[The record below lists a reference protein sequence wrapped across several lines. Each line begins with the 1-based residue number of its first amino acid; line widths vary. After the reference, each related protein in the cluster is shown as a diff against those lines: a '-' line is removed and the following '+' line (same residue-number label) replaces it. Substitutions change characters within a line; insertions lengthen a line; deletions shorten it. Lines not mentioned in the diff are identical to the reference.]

1 MGITQILV
9 NLTSLFMLPLLTK
22 NLSVADY
29 GIWVQFTTTVTLL
42 SLVASLGLTTTLI
55 RFLASKKDINKIREV
70 FYSIFFVILAFLV
83 VVIIILMLLSHP
95 IADLIFNSAY
105 QVAYLLPIVL
115 FFYCL
120 NKLLMAYFNA
130 FRQMKLYSILLV
142 TQSYLS
148 LGVAIFL
155 IYMGFGLMG
164 AILGMLTTNIL
175 LFLFM
180 QYRIM
185 KEISFK
191 IPTFKDLYEYL
202 DYGLPLLPTSL
213 SYWIL
218 ASSDRYIIGILLGI
232 AFVGYYSPG
241 YALGYLITMLIY
253 PFTAV
258 LPAVLPKYYDNGEY
272 GEMKIILENSL
283 KYFFLLAIPAAFGL
297 SLLSKDI
304 LTILSTADIAS
315 KGYQITF
322 FTAFSGLLLG
332 LKEICIQIMTVNKKT
347 KIIGALWISASVM
360 SIVLNYLLIPYLGI
374 NGAGLTTIITYSFIS
389 IMTLIY
395 SRKYFVFSLNIKFIT
410 KSILAATVMSIFLYL
425 LIFQFHFNSLVE
437 IGIIVLVSAVIYFVV
452 MLLLKAIDRKELNL
466 VKMMLS
472 VKK

>member
-1 MGITQILV
+1 
-9 NLTSLFMLPLLTK
+9 MLPLLTK

-55 RFLASKKDINKIREV
+55 RFLASKKDIDKIREV

-105 QVAYLLPIVL
+105 QVAYLLPLVL

-155 IYMGFGLMG
+155 IYIGFGLMG

-272 GEMKIILENSL
+272 GEMKTILENSL

-297 SLLSKDI
+297 SLLSRDI

-374 NGAGLTTIITYSFIS
+374 NGAGLTTLLTYSFIS

-395 SRKYFVFSLNIKFIT
+395 SRKYFVFSLNLKFIT

-425 LIFQFHFNSLVE
+425 LIFHYHFNSLVE
-437 IGIIVLVSAVIYFVV
+437 IGIIILVSAVIYFVV
-452 MLLLKAIDRKELNL
+452 MLILKGIDKKELNL
-466 VKMMLS
+466 VKMMLG

>member
-1 MGITQILV
+1 MGITQVLI
-9 NLTSLFMLPLLTK
+9 NLTSILMVPLLTK

-29 GIWVQFTTTVTLL
+29 GIWIQFTVTVTLL
-42 SLVASLGLTTTLI
+42 SMVASLGLTTTLI
-55 RFLASKKDINKIREV
+55 RFLASKKDVKKILEV
-70 FYSIFFVILAFLV
+70 FYSIFFVILAFLAIVIV
-83 VVIIILMLLSHP
+83 VLMLLSHP
-95 IADLIFNSAY
+95 ISDLIFDGNY
-105 QVAYLLPIVL
+105 QVGFMLPIVL

-130 FRQMKLYSILLV
+130 FRQMKLYSMLLV

-148 LGVAIFL
+148 LGVAIYL
-155 IYMGFGLMG
+155 IYNGFGLMG
-164 AILGMLTTNIL
+164 AIYGMLTTNIL

-180 QYRIM
+180 SYRILS
-185 KEISFK
+185 EISFK

-232 AFVGYYSPG
+232 TFVGYYSPG
-241 YALGYLITMLIY
+241 YALGYIITMLIY

-258 LPAVLPKYYDNGEY
+258 LPAVLPKYYDNGEF
-272 GEMKIILENSL
+272 GEMKLILENSL

-297 SLLSKDI
+297 TLLSQEV

-360 SIVLNYLLIPYLGI
+360 SIVLNFLLIPYLGI
-374 NGAGLTTIITYSFIS
+374 NGAGLTTLITYSFVS
-389 IMTLIY
+389 ILTLIY
-395 SRKYFVFSLNIKFIT
+395 SRKYFIFSLNLKFVV
-410 KSILAATVMSIFLYL
+410 KSFLAASIMSVFLYL
-425 LIFQFHFNSLVE
+425 FIYQFNFHNLIE
-437 IGIIVLVSAVIYFVV
+437 IGILIMVSAIIYFVL
-452 MLLLKAIDRKELNL
+452 MIMFKGIDRKELNL
-466 VKMMLS
+466 VKMMMM
-472 VKK
+472 K